1 MLSSKASSILASA
14 ARPSSRVT
22 GAGKVSFP
30 SPSASGTSVVDN
42 DMVDV
47 GRLQLNVCIKIGEA
61 AYPTAIFLMAIWLC
75 RCRLS
80 LATYVVRASKAAVKK
95 KRTLRD

>member
-22 GAGKVSFP
+22 GAGKVSFS

-61 AYPTAIFLMAIWLC
+61 AYC
-75 RCRLS
+75 HLS
-80 LATYVVRASKAAVKK
+80 DGDLAVSVSVVARYLDLFV
-95 KRTLRD
+95 RQ